1 MHTMSTYKPK
11 RTIRQVKA
19 RQQYRLSLKNRQHK
33 GITLRII
40 HTGHNSLKHPGDRG
54 ISYRLLSIYLTSH
67 NVPFTSRKYTNTDE
81 LAVAELSAKYHPNTH
96 LLGECP
102 YTTAAFT
109 DNCGEQKHR
118 FIHTQPHEPPKA
130 ISCVEHVVFFDILRR
145 VVFHNIILTFDFF
158 CFLFP
163 CSIFCP
169 LIRYFDFSLFVYGNM
184 FFYKRT

>member
-11 RTIRQVKA
+11 PTIRQVKA
-19 RQQYRLSLKNRQHK
+19 RQQYRLSLKNGQHK

-109 DNCGEQKHR
+109 DNCGEQNIDSYTLSR
-118 FIHTQPHEPPKA
+118 TSRPKPSA
-130 ISCVEHVVFFDILRR
+130 ASNMLYF
-145 VVFHNIILTFDFF
+145 LT
-158 CFLFP
+158 
-163 CSIFCP
+163 
-169 LIRYFDFSLFVYGNM
+169 YFAA
-184 FFYKRT
+184 